1 MDENQSL
8 NNKYQKIDE
17 AISDKQSNVVSEK
30 PKKKDKK
37 IKEPKQKKEKV
48 KKEKVPKEKKIKEPK
63 EKKSKAEKPKK
74 EKKSRLKKTTEETYL
89 EISTEKLDIEFSEA
103 ESEPMEIAES
113 VETDSNEAETQ
124 SAENTADEK
133 ERDEFVNVEQLG
145 YSFHDDVDIDYRS
158 YIDNDTYNGGTDD
171 TVEKNNETVEETVIS
186 LKKEKPKKKDKKVKE
201 PKQKKEKIKK
211 EKSPKVKK
219 EKIPKVKKV
228 KELDTPKEKK
238 AREPFTFKDGLTL
251 GVLLVAIAVVVG
263 VVAYQRYEPDSPDTP
278 AKTTET
284 ESSVIQ
290 IRQAEGSVPVSLI
303 QSDIPN
309 VFYGFTTTDYTL
321 KYYQYYDGE
330 MHPVSNTGVLYT
342 EIDMGNESLPVE
354 IKYVELGGKIF
365 GMGLFR
371 ADQHQDKY
379 FYSVMVFKLTNLP
392 EAFAKNGK
400 ALLLASN
407 ETSEDGGIAAL
418 QTGDIT
424 WHESFTVDLETQ
436 ENSRFLQIVNRGMTT
451 DGSGKK
457 DHCRIFKE
465 GYTSTGAVPFI
476 SSRRTSSEQDIF
488 IKTPSGETSF
498 AENVYYGNLLL
509 TDGDGIIFMRKTVTG
524 FDVVRKSGDEEEI
537 RAQFYGNKLEYF
549 FSDGYILDG
558 DSGKLYNMRTN
569 EYKTLV
575 GYRMSDMKMMKVSSD
590 GKYVVMLG
598 TVKNEFDYQVH
609 IFNLETGEYAKYVDK
624 NFSQHSNL
632 AFIDDTTVVY
642 SAIDPNSDY
651 GYTYTIIDL
660 TKAKY

>member
-17 AISDKQSNVVSEK
+17 AVSDGENKALSEK
-30 PKKKDKK
+30 PKKK
-37 IKEPKQKKEKV
+37 
-48 KKEKVPKEKKIKEPK
+48 EKKI
-63 EKKSKAEKPKK
+63 
-74 EKKSRLKKTTEETYL
+74 
-89 EISTEKLDIEFSEA
+89 
-103 ESEPMEIAES
+103 
-113 VETDSNEAETQ
+113 
-124 SAENTADEK
+124 
-133 ERDEFVNVEQLG
+133 
-145 YSFHDDVDIDYRS
+145 
-158 YIDNDTYNGGTDD
+158 
-171 TVEKNNETVEETVIS
+171 
-186 LKKEKPKKKDKKVKE
+186 KE

-211 EKSPKVKK
+211 EKAPKEKKVKEPKEKKVKLSKLKKEKKSFFKKNNDDKYLEISSEKLELEFSEENSVFDAYDEKSKLADVVETVAEAEEVETVNETSKENGVEVFENIEELGYKFHEDVSIEYKSYIDADTDSQTAVEDTFEQKVEAVEEVVIPIKKEKPKKEKIKKEKAPKVKK
-219 EKIPKVKKV
+219 EKA
-228 KELDTPKEKK
+228 PKEKK
-238 AREPFTFKDGLTL
+238 NKVSEPPKEKKPREPFTFKDGLTL
-251 GVLLVAIAVVVG
+251 GVALLAIAVVIG
-263 VVAYQRYEPDSPDTP
+263 VVLYQRYEPEPP
-278 AKTTET
+278 VQHVETTAT
-284 ESSVIQ
+284 ENSVVQ
-290 IRQAEGSVPVSLI
+290 VRQTEGSVPVSLI

-330 MHPVSNTGVLYT
+330 MHLVSNTGVLYT
-342 EIDMGNESLPVE
+342 EINMGNESLPVE
-354 IKYVELGGKIF
+354 IEYVELGGKIF

-371 ADQHQDKY
+371 ADQHQDKF

-392 EAFAKNGK
+392 QAFAKDGK

-407 ETSEDGGIAAL
+407 ELNEDGGIAAL

-436 ENSRFLQIVNRGMTT
+436 ENKRFLEIINRGMTA

-465 GYTSTGAVPFI
+465 GYTSIGAVPFI

-488 IKTPSGETSF
+488 IKTTSGEKSF

-524 FDVVRKSGDEEEI
+524 FDVVRKSGDEEVVRE
-537 RAQFYGNKLEYF
+537 QFYGNKLEYF

-558 DSGKLYNMRTN
+558 DSGKLYNMRTD
-569 EYKTLV
+569 EFVTLV
-575 GYRMSDMKMMKVSSD
+575 GYRMSDMKMMKISPD
-590 GKYVVMLG
+590 GKYVVLLG
-598 TVKNEFDYQVH
+598 TVKNEFDYQIH

-632 AFIDDTTVVY
+632 AFIDNTTAVY
-642 SAIDPNSDY
+642 SAIDPNSKY

-660 TKAKY
+660 TKVKY